1 MPIINYVLKYYN
13 RVPISIINVVA
24 PVYHLMPEAVRFTPT
39 FVKERDWIK
48 RIHQMT
54 QEELHR
60 EEEKCLKR
68 LVCYAYEH
76 TEYYRELFNKNNI
89 NPREINTVKDIEKIP
104 FLTKEL
110 LLENRDRMISDE
122 FGKKELV
129 YITTSGSTGVP
140 TGFYV
145 QKDSHI
151 RDLAY
156 TFDFFGKYGYNT
168 KSSKLMLR
176 GKVFREQ
183 KRGKIYQWDAIKKEL
198 SINIFDMTPQNMEI
212 YCRAIEKYKPDVA
225 YGYMS
230 AMYML
235 CKYIAGRKRKVEH
248 QFKCFI
254 GISEVITGEQKQFVE
269 DIIHAPVLT
278 FYGMS
283 ERVIIAKQLHESEE
297 YIPEPLYG
305 ITELI
310 DKEGKV
316 ITKNGV
322 DGELVGTS
330 LLNYGM
336 PLIRYRTGDISS
348 WAGKNRLANVSGRW
362 KHDLLVG
369 RDHCGISMTALN
381 MHSEVF
387 KYIERYQILQDK
399 CGEAYIYIVPSKE
412 FKEEY
417 QQEIV
422 RQFNEKT
429 GGQIIFSV
437 KVVEKINP
445 NSNGK
450 FPLVK
455 QCLDLTQELRL

>member
-13 RVPISIINVVA
+13 KVPISLINIVA
-24 PVYHLMPEAVRFTPT
+24 PIYHLLPEALRFTPT
-39 FVKERDWIK
+39 FIKERNRIE
-48 RIHQMT
+48 RIHQLSP
-54 QEELHR
+54 ENLRR
-60 EEEKCLKR
+60 EEDKCLRR

-76 TEYYRELFNKNNI
+76 TEYYRELFDKNNI
-89 NPREINTVKDIEKIP
+89 NPKEINTVKDIERIP

-110 LLENRDRMISDE
+110 LLENRDRMISDQ
-122 FGKKELV
+122 FKKSELV

-140 TGFYV
+140 TGFFV

-156 TFDFFGKYGYNT
+156 TFDFFGEFGYNT

-183 KRGKIYQWDAIKKEL
+183 KRGKIYQWDALKKEL
-198 SINIFDMTPQNMEI
+198 SVNIFDMTPQNMEK
-212 YCRAIEKYKPDVA
+212 YCSMIEKYRPDVA

-235 CKYIAGRKRKVEH
+235 CKYIAGRKKELGH

-254 GISEVITGEQKQFVE
+254 GISETITDEQKRFVE
-269 DIIHAPVLT
+269 SVIHAPVLT

-283 ERVIIAKQLHESEE
+283 ERVIIARQLHESGE
-297 YIPEPLYG
+297 YVPEAIYG
-305 ITELI
+305 ITELV
-310 DKEGKV
+310 DKEGNV
-316 ITKNGV
+316 ITKSGQ

-336 PLIRYRTGDISS
+336 PLIRYKTGDISS
-348 WAGKNRLANVSGRW
+348 WSCKNRLTDVSGRW

-369 RDHCGISMTALN
+369 KDHCGISMTALN

-387 KYIERYQILQDK
+387 QYIERYQILQNK

-412 FKEEY
+412 FRKEY
-417 QQEIV
+417 QKEIEQ
-422 RQFNEKT
+422 QFNEKT
-429 GGQIIFSV
+429 RGQIAFSV

-450 FPLVK
+450 LPLVK
-455 QCLDLTQELRL
+455 QCLDLEKELGV